1 MIIGTA
7 GHIDHGKTSL
17 VKALTGTDAD
27 RLKEEKERG
36 ITVDLGFA
44 YQAQADGQVLG
55 FVDVPG
61 HEKLVRNMLAGA
73 TGIDHV
79 MLVVAADDGPMP
91 QTREHLAILDL
102 LGLNRGVVALSKC
115 DLVDESR
122 LREVQHDIAGLLRG
136 TALEQ
141 APVLPVSSVSGA
153 GLQALK
159 AHLDQARLAAAP
171 RAMDGH
177 FRLSVDRSFTL
188 SGIGTVVT
196 GTAVSGRVRVGDRL
210 RLTPSGLEVRVRG
223 LHAQNQTAEEGHAG
237 QRLALN
243 LVGAEK
249 QQIQRGHWL
258 VHEDLH
264 APTQRLAARL
274 RLLPSEAKALAH
286 WTPVHLHLG
295 AEDVNAR
302 VALLEGGN
310 LPAGGQ
316 AWVQFDLDR
325 PIGALRGDRFIIR
338 DQSAQRTLGGGQVV
352 DPFPPPTRRHRSQ
365 LIQALKA
372 LEAPTPA
379 AALSA
384 LLALESPYGVE
395 RRLFAQAWNLVPAA
409 LQEAEQAAAAQT
421 PLATVGDGST
431 ALWFAQA
438 QLQRYQERITEALG
452 AHHRRNP
459 DSPGLSQ
466 EQLSR
471 QVRDKP
477 TAVVFAQL
485 LAGLVREGRLQ
496 RAGAALALAGHEA
509 TLQGTEKLIW
519 ERLKPWLDEGGLVP
533 PRLSEL
539 LERDRN
545 LRKDQVLRTLQRLQ
559 RMGKVHPVGAEYWF
573 QTEQMLGLSLRAKAL
588 ADADPNHRLNVRDL
602 RESVG
607 VSRHLSVPLV
617 EYFDE
622 IGLTERDAVGRHFK
636 RDPRKMF
643 GG

>member
-1 MIIGTA
+1 MIVGTA

-17 VKALTGTDAD
+17 VKALTGVDAD

-44 YQAQADGQVLG
+44 YQPQADGQVLG

-102 LGLNRGVVALSKC
+102 LGLQRGVVALSKC
-115 DLVDESR
+115 DLVDEAR
-122 LREVQHDIAGLLRG
+122 LQQVRQEIHALVRG
-136 TALEQ
+136 TGLEHT
-141 APVLPVSSVSGA
+141 PLLPVSSVSGA
-153 GLQALK
+153 GLDALR
-159 AHLDQARLAAAP
+159 AHLQAAQLEAPVRPSGGEFRLAI
-171 RAMDGH
+171 
-177 FRLSVDRSFTL
+177 DRSFTL

-196 GTAVSGRVRVGDRL
+196 GTAVSGRVKVGERL
-210 RLTPSGLEVRVRG
+210 RLTPSGLEVRVRS
-223 LHAQNQTAEEGHAG
+223 LHAQARVADEGAAG

-243 LVGAEK
+243 LAGVEK
-249 QQIQRGHWL
+249 QQVLRGHWL
-258 VHEDLH
+258 VADALH
-264 APTQRLAARL
+264 APTQRIAARL
-274 RLLPSEAKALAH
+274 RLLHAQAKALAH

-302 VALLEGGN
+302 VALLEGPSLQPGCDA
-310 LPAGGQ
+310 L
-316 AWVQFDLDR
+316 VQFDLDR

-338 DQSAQRTLGGGQVV
+338 DQSALRTLGGGQVV
-352 DPFPPPTRRHRSQ
+352 DPFPPPTRRHRTQ
-365 LIQALKA
+365 LVQALQA
-372 LEAPTPA
+372 MESPTA
-379 AALSA
+379 GAALA
-384 LLALESPYGVE
+384 CLLALESPYGIE
-395 RRLFAQAWNLVPAA
+395 RRAFSLAWNLLPQA
-409 LQEAEQAAAAQT
+409 LQDAEDAAAG
-421 PLATVGDGST
+421 TVPHALVGEGHS
-431 ALWFAQA
+431 ALWFTRA
-438 QLQRYQERITEALG
+438 QLKRYEERVSEALS

-466 EQLSR
+466 EQLAR

-477 TAVVFAQL
+477 SAAVFVLLMAQWARSGTL
-485 LAGLVREGRLQ
+485 RRNGS
-496 RAGAALALAGHEA
+496 ALALAGHEA

-519 ERLKPWLDEGGLVP
+519 QRLKPWLDEAGFLP

-539 LERDRN
+539 LERDRT

-559 RMGKVHPVGAEYWF
+559 RMGKMHPVGTEYWF
-573 QTEQMLGLSLRAKAL
+573 QTEQLLQLSLRAKAL

-636 RDPRKMF
+636 RDPRRMF